1 MFYKQERQKIMN
13 VKSLSMYQVKNFSS
27 PYMTKPSF
35 KGEQVEK
42 FDDYTQS
49 FMTSKG
55 IKIGNL
61 FALEK
66 DIHINESDFDPV
78 EEEKLKKL
86 YEGGVHIA
94 VKKNLDSKEIQIT
107 NDKGEEILYAQAAVG
122 KNAPVM
128 EYTKGKYN
136 HNVVISDKSLRG
148 KKAMFLQGSKIET
161 ADGSFTLR
169 INDPKKKIQA
179 GNLAFKGNLYI
190 STLNKEAKTK
200 GAVEKYYDKKF
211 YLDAPEGDYKEIV
224 QQHKPSLLIP
234 AGGFGERFEN
244 VSSILGD
251 GTENKPSSY
260 LPRNENYRIMGTT
273 LNMAAQAGIIDEI
286 EEKDDIKYL
295 SQKHELAES
304 DKVIHVD
311 EYGTDGG
318 AFAEALKK
326 NAIPEDKDAIILN
339 ADIFTNADITRAYKA
354 LKTLPNAAAVI
365 PYYPVSESRA
375 KSFGL
380 MGIKRDE
387 QNNMEI
393 KNFIEKPKYINDL
406 PVDATAEEKEAHAK
420 LADAEL
426 DGKYIANPGMYFLS
440 KEAVSVLK
448 NHNFKKMGDVGLGAD
463 LMPTIVQLAQE
474 GKLVDEKGNKMK
486 VYTVPLEAKGGKPA
500 VWDDIGSAEAYT
512 DIIHDVAQE
521 TRKNIYTPEY
531 NKYYGVPNAIL
542 NDIATS
548 TDVQTGVITMTPESE
563 RAVADFKNKYNILNM
578 EGNIIVS

>member
-1 MFYKQERQKIMN
+1 MN
-13 VKSLSMYQVKNFSS
+13 VNSISMYQVKNFSS

-35 KGEQVEK
+35 RGESIDK
-42 FDDYTQS
+42 FDEYTQS

-55 IKIGNL
+55 IKIPNL
-61 FALEK
+61 FALEQ
-66 DIHINESDFDPV
+66 DINISESDFSADD
-78 EEEKLKKL
+78 KKAKKL

-94 VKKNLDSKEIQIT
+94 VRQNEGSKEIKIT
-107 NDKGEEILYAQAAVG
+107 NDKGEEVLYAQAKEG
-122 KNAPVM
+122 KPVPTM

-148 KKAMFLQGSKIET
+148 KKAMFLQGSILET
-161 ADGSFTLR
+161 QDGAFTLR
-169 INDPKKKIQA
+169 INDPKKKMQA
-179 GNLAFKGNLYI
+179 GNLAFKGNLYV

-200 GAVEKYYDKKF
+200 GAVEKYYDKNY
-211 YLDAPEGDYKEIV
+211 YLDAPKGDYKEV
-224 QQHKPSLLIP
+224 VKENNPSLLIP

-273 LNMAAQAGIIDEI
+273 LNMGAQAGIIDE
-286 EEKDDIKYL
+286 DDAITYL

-304 DKVIHVD
+304 DDVVHVE

-326 NAIPEDKDAIILN
+326 GVIPEDKDAIILN
-339 ADIFTNADITRAYKA
+339 ADIFTNADITRAYNA

-365 PYYPVSESRA
+365 PYYPVTEARA

-380 MGIKRDE
+380 LGVEADKDNNLVIKE
-387 QNNMEI
+387 
-393 KNFIEKPKYINDL
+393 FVEKPKYINDL
-406 PVDATAEEKEAHAK
+406 PENATQEEKEAREK
-420 LADAEL
+420 VRLAEIGDN
-426 DGKYIANPGMYFLS
+426 YMANPGMYFLS

-448 NHNFKKMGDVGLGAD
+448 NHNFKQLGDVGLGAD
-463 LMPTIVQLAQE
+463 LMPTIVKLAEE
-474 GKLVDEKGNKMK
+474 GKLVNEKGEPMK
-486 VYTVPLEAKGGKPA
+486 VYTVPLEAKGGKLA

-512 DIIHDVAQE
+512 NIIHDVADE
-521 TRKNIYTPEY
+521 TRRNIESPEF
-531 NKYYGVPNAIL
+531 NKYYGVPDAIL
-542 NDIATS
+542 KDIMAS
-548 TDVQTGVITMTPESE
+548 SDVQTGVITMTPESE
-563 RAVADFKNKYNILNM
+563 RAVEGFKEKYNVVNM

>member
-1 MFYKQERQKIMN
+1 MN

-35 KGEQVEK
+35 KGGSIEK
-42 FDDYTQS
+42 FDEYTQS
-49 FMTSKG
+49 FMTPKG
-55 IKIGNL
+55 IKVGNL

-66 DIHINESDFDPV
+66 DINISESDFGEDD
-78 EEEKLKKL
+78 KKSKKL

-94 VKKNLDSKEIQIT
+94 VHKYDDSKEIRIT
-107 NDKGEEILYAQAAVG
+107 NDKGEEILYAQAKAG
-122 KNAPVM
+122 KNAPIM

-148 KKAMFLQGSKIET
+148 KKAMFLQGSSIET
-161 ADGSFTLR
+161 RDGEFTLR
-169 INDPKKKIQA
+169 INDPKKKMAA
-179 GNLAFKGNLYI
+179 GQLAFKGNLYI

-273 LNMAAQAGIIDEI
+273 LNMAAQAGIIDEV
-286 EEKDDIKYL
+286 EEKDEIKYL
-295 SQKHELAES
+295 SQKHELAEGK
-304 DKVIHVD
+304 DVIHVD

-326 NAIPEDKDAIILN
+326 DAIPDNKDAIILN

-365 PYYPVSESRA
+365 PYYPVAESRA

-380 MGIKRDE
+380 IGVEQDADNNLVIKE
-387 QNNMEI
+387 
-393 KNFIEKPKYINDL
+393 FVEKPKYINDL
-406 PVDATAEEKEAHAK
+406 PANATEEEKAAREK
-420 LADAEL
+420 VRLAEIGD
-426 DGKYIANPGMYFLS
+426 KYMANPGMYFLS

-448 NHNFKKMGDVGLGAD
+448 NHNFKKLGDVGLGAD
-463 LMPTIVQLAQE
+463 LMPTIVKLAQE
-474 GKLVDEKGNKMK
+474 GKLVDENGNKMK
-486 VYTVPLEAKGGKPA
+486 VYTVPLEAKGGKEA
-500 VWDDIGSAEAYT
+500 VWDDIGSAEAYAN
-512 DIIHDVAQE
+512 IIHDVANE
-521 TRKNIYTPEY
+521 TRRNIDSPEY

-542 NDIATS
+542 SDIASS
-548 TDVQTGVITMTPESE
+548 TDIQTGIITMTPESE
-563 RAVADFKNKYNILNM
+563 RAVADFKQKYNILNM